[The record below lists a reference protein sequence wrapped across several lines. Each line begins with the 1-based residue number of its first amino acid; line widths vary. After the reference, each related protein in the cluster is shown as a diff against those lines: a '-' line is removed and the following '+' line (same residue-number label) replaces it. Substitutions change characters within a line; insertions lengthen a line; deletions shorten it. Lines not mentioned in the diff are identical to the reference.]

1 MNGQLKFSRFLIA
14 NAISLALVHS
24 MFLILDLMSKKFIGI
39 SFLNTG
45 VILYTIFSIIL
56 VIVFLTL
63 CTFISIKA
71 WNKDG

>member
-14 NAISLALVHS
+14 NAISLALVRL